1 MMTYNTEKKIVIN
14 TWVIIV
20 QYFQSLYYLQI
31 YKILLNIYL

>member
-1 MMTYNTEKKIVIN
+1 MAYNTEKNVIN

-20 QYFQSLYYLQI
+20 QYFQSLYCLQI